1 MVKQVKFIFDDSN
14 LNESYSG
21 VTTPLTFSFARRVYE
36 SVYIGFCK
44 LLGVQDK
51 EIYKNADLFSNMI
64 DYLGGRMYYNLIN
77 WYRMISLLPGYKF
90 NRKFLEGMMG
100 VEKEFAY
107 KKDSKTPPFGKII
120 DLLLMIYRVIKITAI
135 FLLMDFLIKR
145 FNKNF
150 DKNFAYLEST
160 NLKNKTDKELISFYS
175 SFEKKL
181 TKDFSIPI
189 ANDFAVMVSVG
200 ILKLLS
206 KKWLGDCDESKTNYL
221 ITCGQELKSAE
232 PGKAFNLILVLIESS
247 KKLTDLFQKNPPEKI
262 VEKINFDRSFQNLK
276 KKINIYIK
284 TYGSRV
290 PGELKLESISFQNNP
305 VILIR
310 LLKNSINKKK
320 NTTYYR
326 KILNDKIERQLI
338 NLPLFK
344 RKILAFFLSWSKK
357 SIVRREETRFKRT
370 LIFGSARKVF
380 LDFGQR
386 LKDKRKLHKT
396 RDIFYLEIEEI
407 FENLTNKPP
416 RELSKL
422 VKTRKELEK
431 FWEKLDLP
439 RRIITN
445 QSAEKYNQKLTKKIQ
460 IKKTKKVEK
469 KIVKGQVASLGGP
482 NSVILGQSLVISE
495 FDPTKN
501 FSDKIL
507 ITRQTD
513 PGWTIVF
520 PSLKGL
526 VVERGGILS
535 HAAVVAREFGIPC
548 IINAKEATKLIPD
561 NRIVKMEL
569 ESGIVS
575 VK

>member
-1 MVKQVKFIFDDSN
+1 MGKVKFIFDNSN

-51 EIYKNADLFSNMI
+51 EISKNADIFSNMVN
-64 DYLGGRMYYNLIN
+64 YLGGRMYYDLIN

-100 VEKEFAY
+100 VEEEFAY
-107 KKDSKTPPFGKII
+107 KEDSKTGPVRKII
-120 DLLLMIYRVIKITAI
+120 DLLLMIYRFVKISAI
-135 FLLMDFLIKR
+135 FLLMDLLIKK

-160 NLKNKTDKELISFYS
+160 NLKNKTDKELISFYN

-181 TKDFSIPI
+181 TKDFSVPI

-200 ILKLLS
+200 TLKLLS
-206 KKWLGDCDESKTNYL
+206 KKWLGDNDESKTNYL

-232 PGKAFNLILVLIESS
+232 PGKAFNLILSSIESS
-247 KKLTDLFQKNPPEKI
+247 KVLTDLFQKNSLEKI
-262 VEKINFDRSFQNLK
+262 VEKINFDRSFQDFKNQ
-276 KKINIYIK
+276 INFYIK

-290 PGELKLESISFQNNP
+290 PGELKLESISFQDDP
-305 VILIR
+305 EILIR
-310 LLKNSINKKK
+310 LLKNSISKKK
-320 NTTYYR
+320 NIILGR
-326 KILNDKIERQLI
+326 KVLNDKIERQII
-338 NLPLFK
+338 NLPFLK
-344 RKILAFFLSWSKK
+344 RKALAFFLGWSKK
-357 SIVRREETRFKRT
+357 SIARREETRFKRT
-370 LIFGSARKVF
+370 LIFGTARKVF
-380 LDFGQR
+380 LDFGRR
-386 LKDKRKLHKT
+386 LKDQRQLDNL

-407 FENLTNKPP
+407 FENLINKSP
-416 RELSKL
+416 RRLSKL

-431 FWEKLDLP
+431 YWGKLDLP
-439 RRIITN
+439 RRIATN
-445 QSAEKYNQKLTKKIQ
+445 QSAEKYNLELFKKISP
-460 IKKTKKVEK
+460 EK
-469 KIVKGQVASLGGP
+469 EKIMGDKIVKGQVASMGGS
-482 NSVILGQSLVISE
+482 NSVVLGQSLVISE

-561 NRIVKMEL
+561 NRTVKMEL